1 MIFEHSET
9 PIADPRIKVSYLC
22 FKFKK
27 YRYVRENDI
36 LYLYGENPEPEEL
49 FSKVIIDSYTIL
61 LQLIALHSNLE
72 ISDSINPFRFGVKEI
87 NDSISEHDLNCI
99 LKFVKKYGFPYFNE
113 LADYNIFFNVIPRK
127 NINTDKTEN
136 NILYDVAP
144 LYEHGKFNVSL
155 FVYILHQII
164 GKDFLRI
171 VARNEFDNY
180 FCEIL
185 RDREKKNILL
195 FRKNMKG
202 NDLRLQSPNFNTFI
216 TRWNDEILSLEIET
230 ENIMHLSSYYLCI
243 MASAGDIGGYI
254 RTCKGCGMLFVTDN
268 PRLQYCQNPCTRQNV
283 HMKKIRQ
290 KSKSL
295 DK

>member
-1 MIFEHSET
+1 
-9 PIADPRIKVSYLC
+9 
-22 FKFKK
+22 
-27 YRYVRENDI
+27 
-36 LYLYGENPEPEEL
+36 
-49 FSKVIIDSYTIL
+49 
-61 LQLIALHSNLE
+61 
-72 ISDSINPFRFGVKEI
+72 
-87 NDSISEHDLNCI
+87 
-99 LKFVKKYGFPYFNE
+99 
-113 LADYNIFFNVIPRK
+113 
-127 NINTDKTEN
+127 
-136 NILYDVAP
+136 
-144 LYEHGKFNVSL
+144 
-155 FVYILHQII
+155 
-164 GKDFLRI
+164 
-171 VARNEFDNY
+171 
-180 FCEIL
+180 
-185 RDREKKNILL
+185 
-195 FRKNMKG
+195 MKG